1 MISQVFPSKFQHI
14 CITSVFGCCAQRL
27 SNCCRQKH
35 DPSIS
40 RIFFSLIFG
49 GFLTFGPTVRR
60 LRSTCCSRRRLN
72 SVATWITGAHQ
83 KLLLRSKNE
92 NSNLL
97 YSVVVHST
105 NSPSR
110 LSERLPGWCRG
121 MCPARGGVQK
131 LQKTTFA
138 RHLTPGQNFLIF
150 HCHFSVY
157 ENADENAG
165 RSLMNH

>member
-1 MISQVFPSKFQHI
+1 MPIKWLEVWQSMFKHPVCTLAAFLNLTLAGFW
-14 CITSVFGCCAQRL
+14 RL
-27 SNCCRQKH
+27 VQLCGGGSDEGGDDGGGRVV
-35 DPSIS
+35 SG
-40 RIFFSLIFG
+40 FSYSG
-49 GFLTFGPTVRR
+49 
-60 LRSTCCSRRRLN
+60 STCCSRRRLN

-138 RHLTPGQNFLIF
+138 CHLTPGQNFLIF